1 MSDVGMTFKL
11 FGKDVTAGKSLKDV
25 SHEAEKTG
33 KSLGHH
39 IGVGS
44 IAAGA
49 ALGGLVAGGI
59 SAAISGLGGL
69 VSEARDAASAQR
81 ITAQVIKSTG
91 GAAHVTAAQVD
102 DLATAVSNKTGIDDD
117 AVRASENLL
126 LTFTNVR
133 NEVGKGNDIF
143 TRATGVIQDMSVA
156 LGQDASSSTVQLG
169 KALNDPIKGITAL
182 QRVGVSFTESQKKQ
196 IKGLVEHGKTLEAQK
211 LILKELGKE
220 FGGAAAASAD
230 PMQKLGVQLSN
241 AGKAIATLL
250 LPALSAAAGWI
261 SSNLLPAIQQLIP
274 WLGDHL
280 GKALSVVG
288 DMFDVFK
295 EALGGGEV
303 TTLGFLGRIG
313 DVAYFI
319 HDTVIPA
326 VQSLAQGFMQNIWP
340 AIVQVAG
347 YIAANLQPVIEA
359 LGNFWN
365 DTLVPNIQKLMPVL
379 GRVAQVIGIVVGA
392 FALAVSWIVGKVAPV
407 FFNVLGK
414 AIGVVVNVL
423 VWLADRIG
431 WVIDHFGWLQAAAT
445 TVAGWFMS
453 NVWPK
458 LRTFVAVVSAGFRL
472 WWTIVSS
479 VVGWILGR
487 VGALVSWFT
496 STAWPK
502 IHAVITL
509 LVAGF
514 QFWWQKARDVIGW
527 IIGRGESLV
536 SWFGGLKDKI
546 TGAVS
551 GIWDG
556 LTNGFKAALNWII
569 DRWNSMPSFTIGGG
583 SFLGHDLPSMTFAL
597 PQLQH
602 LATGTPYV
610 MSGGYFNVGERGPEQ
625 VYLPQGSAVV
635 PHGGMAGGDIHWHV
649 HLDKATVIGGNRA
662 QVGRDLLVAMD
673 EARRGGRGG
682 RP

>member
-59 SAAISGLGGL
+59 SAAIGGLGDL
-69 VSEARDAASAQR
+69 VTQARDAESANR
-81 ITAQVIKSTG
+81 VTAQVIKSTG
-91 GAAHVTAAQVD
+91 GAAHVTASQVD
-102 DLATAVSNKTGIDDD
+102 DLATAISNKTGVDDD
-117 AVRASENLL
+117 AIKSSENLL
-126 LTFTNVR
+126 LTFTDVR

-143 TRATGVIQDMSVA
+143 NQATQMVTDMSVA
-156 LGQDASSSTVQLG
+156 LGQDGKSSAIQLG

-182 QRVGVSFTESQKKQ
+182 QRVGVSFTDQQRKQ
-196 IKGLVEHGKTLEAQK
+196 IKTLVEHGDKLAAQK
-211 LILKELGKE
+211 VILKELGRE
-220 FGGAAAASAD
+220 FGGAAAASSD
-230 PMQKLGVQLSN
+230 PMKKLSTMVGNLAKGLAQQLLPYIEKAAAWLSANLMPIMQKLIPVVASF
-241 AGKAIATLL
+241 
-250 LPALSAAAGWI
+250 AGWI
-261 SSNLLPAIQQLIP
+261 SKN
-274 WLGDHL
+274 
-280 GKALSVVG
+280 
-288 DMFDVFK
+288 
-295 EALGGGEV
+295 
-303 TTLGFLGRIG
+303 
-313 DVAYFI
+313 
-319 HDTVIPA
+319 
-326 VQSLAQGFMQNIWP
+326 
-340 AIVQVAG
+340 
-347 YIAANLQPVIEA
+347 AN
-359 LGNFWN
+359 
-365 DTLVPNIQKLMPVL
+365 VL
-379 GRVAQVIGIVVGA
+379 GPLVGIIIGVVGA
-392 FALAVSWIVGKVAPV
+392 IRVWMLVQAALNAIMALNPIGLVVIAIAALVA
-407 FFNVLGK
+407 G
-414 AIGVVVNVL
+414 L
-423 VWLADRIG
+423 VIAYQK
-431 WVIDHFGWLQAAAT
+431 FGWFHALVDTVWNGIRAVVGAVVQWFT
-445 TVAGWFMS
+445 TTA
-453 NVWPK
+453 WPK
-458 LRTFVAVVSAGFRL
+458 IRVFLSVLAAGFRL
-472 WWTIVSS
+472 WWSIVSS

-625 VYLPQGSAVV
+625 VFLPQGSAVV
-635 PHGGMAGGDIHWHV
+635 PTGGRMSGGDTFYV
-649 HLDKATVIGGNRA
+649 TFDRATVFGGNRA
-662 QVGRDLLVAMD
+662 QVGRELVAAMD